1 MKPVTTIVGT
11 MVPLPRADVD
21 TDQIIPQQFLKRI
34 ERTGYGEFLFHSWAN
49 DPEQNPLPDF
59 VTNHPERRKARVLVA
74 GRNFGCG
81 SSREHAVW
89 AIQDWGFEAVVAP
102 SFADIFRNNA
112 VNVGLLPVELSE
124 GEVQALMAVATD
136 PDEEV
141 FIDLVSRTI
150 SAKGVATTFD
160 IDPDA
165 RERLLGGLDPIS
177 STLALSDEIAA
188 HEANRPGW
196 MRTAPLT

>member
-1 MKPVTTIVGT
+1 LKPVTTIVGR

-21 TDQIIPQQFLKRI
+21 TDQIIPQQFLKRV
-34 ERTGYGEFLFHSWAN
+34 ERTGYGQFLFHSWAN
-49 DPEQNPLPDF
+49 DHDQNPLPEF
-59 VTNHPERRKARVLVA
+59 VTNHPERKGAKVLVA

-112 VNVGLLPVELSE
+112 VNVGLLPVELTNSE
-124 GEVQALMAVATD
+124 IEDLLSVATD
-136 PDEEV
+136 PEEEI
-141 FIDLVSRTI
+141 FIDLVNRTL
-150 SAKGVATTFD
+150 SANGVATTFE
-160 IDPDA
+160 IDSDA

-177 STLALSDEIAA
+177 STLGLTDEIAA

-196 MRTAPLT
+196 MRNAL

>member
-1 MKPVTTIVGT
+1 MTTIAGR

-21 TDQIIPQQFLKRI
+21 TDQIIPQQFLKRV
-34 ERTGYGEFLFHSWAN
+34 ERTGYGQFLFHSWAN
-49 DPEQNPLPDF
+49 DHDQNPLPEF
-59 VTNHPERRKARVLVA
+59 VTNHPERQGAKVLVA

-112 VNVGLLPVELSE
+112 VNVGLLPVELTGSE
-124 GEVQALMAVATD
+124 VEALLSVASD
-136 PDEEV
+136 SEEEI
-141 FIDLVSRTI
+141 FIDLVNRTL

-160 IDPDA
+160 IDSDA

-177 STLALSDEIAA
+177 STLGLTDEIAE
-188 HEANRPGW
+188 HEAKRPGW
-196 MRTAPLT
+196 MRNAL